1 MGHGRQDPGAGRPCA
16 EYRTG
21 ASAGSAILPP
31 VKLTDIPE
39 ALLTKF
45 NSVEF
50 RDIFYPIS
58 FAAFFLLIAA
68 IVLYNVQ
75 TRRLQRHPPLLAL
88 QEWLLWTGLC
98 VFGLILV
105 CAIFSFWFLI
115 VIGTIIVGCATFI
128 WIRFVR
134 FPPVIE
140 GYNNQLRRAR
150 FYSQQRYKTAETTVR
165 SRKSAAAG
173 PGKKRRRR

>member
-1 MGHGRQDPGAGRPCA
+1 MTGPWAGRPGC
-16 EYRTG
+16 EYRIG
-21 ASAGSAILPP
+21 RPAGSAILRP
-31 VKLTDIPE
+31 VTLANIPE

-45 NSVEF
+45 NSVLF

-58 FAAFFLLIAA
+58 FAAFILLIAA
-68 IVLYNVQ
+68 IVLYNVR
-75 TRRLQRHPPLLAL
+75 TRQLHRHPPLVAL
-88 QEWLLWTGLC
+88 QEWLLWTAIT

-115 VIGTIIVGCATFI
+115 VIGTIVVGCATFI

-134 FPPVIE
+134 FPPLIE

-150 FYSQQRYKTAETTVR
+150 YYSQQRYKTAEATMRT
-165 SRKSAAAG
+165 RKSAAATG
-173 PGKKRRRR
+173 KRRRRR

>member
-1 MGHGRQDPGAGRPCA
+1 M
-16 EYRTG
+16 
-21 ASAGSAILPP
+21 
-31 VKLTDIPE
+31 KLEHIPA

-50 RDIFYPIS
+50 KDIFYPIS
-58 FAAFFLLIAA
+58 FAAFALLIAA

-75 TRRLQRHPPLLAL
+75 TRRLHRHPVLVNL
-88 QEWLLWTGLC
+88 QEWLLWTGIC

-105 CAIFSFWFLI
+105 CAIFSFYFLV
-115 VIGTIIVGCATFI
+115 VIGTIIVGCVTFV

-134 FPPVIE
+134 FPPLIE

-150 FYSQQRYKTAETTVR
+150 FFSQKKYATAEATVR
-165 SRKSAAAG
+165 SRKSATGAG
-173 PGKKRRRR
+173 KRRRSR

>member
-1 MGHGRQDPGAGRPCA
+1 MSQTACGRDGPGR

-21 ASAGSAILPP
+21 ALAGSATIRP
-31 VKLTDIPE
+31 VNLAKIPE

-50 RDIFYPIS
+50 SDIFYPVS
-58 FAAFFLLIAA
+58 FAAFGLLIAS
-68 IVLYNVQ
+68 IILYNVM
-75 TRRLQRHPPLLAL
+75 TRKLHRHPVLVNLH
-88 QEWLLWTGLC
+88 EWLLWTGIC

-105 CAIFSFWFLI
+105 CAIFSFWFLV

-134 FPPVIE
+134 FPPLIAA
-140 GYNNQLRRAR
+140 YNNQLRRAR
-150 FYSQQRYKTAETTVR
+150 FYSQQRYKSAEATVR
-165 SRKSAAAG
+165 SRKSTG
-173 PGKKRRRR
+173 TGKKRRG

>member
-1 MGHGRQDPGAGRPCA
+1 
-16 EYRTG
+16 
-21 ASAGSAILPP
+21 
-31 VKLTDIPE
+31 VKLEHIPA

-50 RDIFYPIS
+50 KDIFYPIS
-58 FAAFFLLIAA
+58 FAAFALLIAA

-75 TRRLQRHPPLLAL
+75 TRRLHRHPVLVNL
-88 QEWLLWTGLC
+88 QEWLLWTGIC

-105 CAIFSFWFLI
+105 CAIFSFYFLI
-115 VIGTIIVGCATFI
+115 VIGTIIVGCVTFV

-134 FPPVIE
+134 FPPLIE

-150 FYSQQRYKTAETTVR
+150 FFSQKKYATAEATVR
-165 SRKSAAAG
+165 SRKSASG
-173 PGKKRRRR
+173 VGKRRRSR

>member
-1 MGHGRQDPGAGRPCA
+1 VNPANIPG
-16 EYRTG
+16 
-21 ASAGSAILPP
+21 
-31 VKLTDIPE
+31 

-58 FAAFFLLIAA
+58 FAAFILLIAA
-68 IVLYNVQ
+68 IVLYNVR
-75 TRRLQRHPPLLAL
+75 TRQLHRHPPLVAL
-88 QEWLLWTGLC
+88 QEWLLWTAIT

-105 CAIFSFWFLI
+105 CATFSFWFLI

-134 FPPVIE
+134 FPPLIE
-140 GYNNQLRRAR
+140 AYNNQLRRAR
-150 FYSQQRYKTAETTVR
+150 FYSQQRYKTAEATMRT
-165 SRKSAAAG
+165 RKSAAIATG
-173 PGKKRRRR
+173 KRRRRR

>member
-1 MGHGRQDPGAGRPCA
+1 MSQTARGWGGPGR

-21 ASAGSAILPP
+21 ACAGSVTIRP
-31 VKLTDIPE
+31 VNLAKIPE

-50 RDIFYPIS
+50 SDIFYPIT
-58 FAAFFLLIAA
+58 FAALALLIAS
-68 IVLYNVQ
+68 IVLYNVM
-75 TRRLQRHPPLLAL
+75 TRKLHRHPILVNLH
-88 QEWLLWTGLC
+88 EWLLWTGIS

-115 VIGTIIVGCATFI
+115 VLGTIIVGIATFI

-134 FPPVIE
+134 FPPLIAA
-140 GYNNQLRRAR
+140 YNNQLRRAR
-150 FYSQQRYKTAETTVR
+150 FYSQQRYKSAEATLR
-165 SRKSAAAG
+165 SRKSTG
-173 PGKKRRRR
+173 TGKKRRG

>member
-1 MGHGRQDPGAGRPCA
+1 MGSMVDWPWGGRPGC

-21 ASAGSAILPP
+21 GPPRSAILPP
-31 VKLTDIPE
+31 VKLTDIP
-39 ALLTKF
+39 ASLLTKF

-68 IVLYNVQ
+68 IVLYNVR
-75 TRRLQRHPPLLAL
+75 TRQLHRHPPLVAL
-88 QEWLLWTGLC
+88 QEWLLWTAIT

-115 VIGTIIVGCATFI
+115 VIGTIVVGCATFI

-134 FPPVIE
+134 FPPLIE

-150 FYSQQRYKTAETTVR
+150 FYSQQRYKTAEATVR
-165 SRKSAAAG
+165 SRRSVAAG

>member
-1 MGHGRQDPGAGRPCA
+1 MGVFVGSWAGHRPGG

-21 ASAGSAILPP
+21 AFAGSATIRP
-31 VKLTDIPE
+31 VNLAKIPE

-50 RDIFYPIS
+50 SDIFYPIT
-58 FAAFFLLIAA
+58 FAALGLFIAS
-68 IVLYNVQ
+68 IVIYNVM
-75 TRRLQRHPPLLAL
+75 TRRLHRHPVLVNLH
-88 QEWLLWTGLC
+88 EWLLWTGIT
-98 VFGLILV
+98 VFGLIMV

-115 VIGTIIVGCATFI
+115 VVGTIIVGCATFI

-134 FPPVIE
+134 FPPLIA

-150 FYSQQRYKTAETTVR
+150 FYSQQRYKSAEATVR
-165 SRKSAAAG
+165 SRKSSG
-173 PGKKRRRR
+173 TGKKRRG